1 MPMTAV
7 VFIAARPHDFD
18 GADLSTY
25 AWRSYPR
32 MNAMPP
38 EHAPNNPEQA
48 SSQRAPRRWLPDR
61 HTGGRTVRV
70 VSASINSWLDHRAA
84 SKGAALSFYMLF
96 SLAPILVL
104 VISIAGLF
112 FGAEAARGEIFA
124 QIQDLVGAGRRRDRG
139 HSGRHASRGR
149 QRCGGSHCHRHPVR
163 RRHQRVCRAQEQP
176 GRHLAAPPPAGAGW
190 QKLLRARLLSFSIVL
205 VLAFMLLVSLI
216 VNAALA
222 VIDRFWGQLWTATWF
237 APVAEGISTLF
248 SFAVVTALFA
258 VIFKMLPNAR
268 IAWRDVMMG
277 SVITALLFA
286 VGKRLIGL
294 YLGNSAVAS
303 SYGAAGSVV
312 ALMLWIYYSAQ
323 IFFFGAELTRQY
335 ALQFGSLRGHDP
347 AQERETVK

>member
-1 MPMTAV
+1 MADFHPPN
-7 VFIAARPHDFD
+7 ARPDQPD
-18 GADLSTY
+18 RADS
-25 AWRSYPR
+25 ADRPPSPR
-32 MNAMPP
+32 
-38 EHAPNNPEQA
+38 
-48 SSQRAPRRWLPDR
+48 RGRWLPDR
-61 HTGGRTVRV
+61 HTGARTVRV
-70 VSASINSWLDHRAA
+70 VSAAIHDWLEHRAA

-104 VISIAGLF
+104 VISIAGMF

-124 QIQDLVGAGRRRDRG
+124 QINGLVGEQGAAAIQQILAATHR
-139 HSGRHASRGR
+139 A
-149 QRCGGSHCHRHPVR
+149 GGSGVAAIIATGILMVGATSAFAELKGSLDDIWH
-163 RRHQRVCRAQEQP
+163 
-176 GRHLAAPPPAGAGW
+176 APPPAGAGW
-190 QKLLRARLLSFSIVL
+190 KKLLRARLLSFSLVL

-222 VIDRFWGQLWTATWF
+222 VVDRFWGQLWTASWF
-237 APVAEGISTLF
+237 APVAEAVSTAF

-268 IAWRDVMMG
+268 IAWRDVIMG
-277 SVITALLFA
+277 AVITALLFA

-312 ALMLWIYYSAQ
+312 ALMLWVYYSAQ

-335 ALQFGSLRGHDP
+335 ALQFGSLRGKDP
-347 AQERETVK
+347 TRSCETVTGVPPAAGISGDADTSRHR

>member
-1 MPMTAV
+1 MPSEHV
-7 VFIAARPHDFD
+7 
-18 GADLSTY
+18 
-25 AWRSYPR
+25 
-32 MNAMPP
+32 P
-38 EHAPNNPEQA
+38 ENSAPNATDSIP
-48 SSQRAPRRWLPDR
+48 PRPRRGRWLPDR
-61 HTGGRTVRV
+61 HTGARTVRV
-70 VSASINSWLDHRAA
+70 LSAAIMSWFEHRAA

-124 QIQDLVGAGRRRDRG
+124 QLDGLVGSQGA
-139 HSGRHASRGR
+139 A
-149 QRCGGSHCHRHPVR
+149 
-163 RRHQRVCRAQEQP
+163 AIEQI
-176 GRHLAAPPPAGAGW
+176 LAATHRAGGGGIAALIATGILFIGATSAFAELKGSLDDIWQSPPPAGAGW
-190 QKLLRARLLSFSIVL
+190 KTLLRVRLLSFSIVL
-205 VLAFMLLVSLI
+205 ALAFMLLVSLV

-222 VIDRFWGQLWTATWF
+222 VVNRFWGQLWAASWF
-237 APVAEGISTLF
+237 APVADAISTAF

-268 IAWRDVMMG
+268 IAWRDVTMG
-277 SVITALLFA
+277 AVITALLFSM
-286 VGKRLIGL
+286 GKRLIGL

-312 ALMLWIYYSAQ
+312 ALMLWVYYSAQ

-347 AQERETVK
+347 AQENRTTADGAPSGTANR